1 MITSHSQLILMD
13 LNFFYQCVLIED
25 SLMKISDKGM
35 TVPLKSL
42 PSFRRRKDEPE
53 HVYMNRVDRE
63 TTAIIKK
70 DHFENKY
77 KVDQIT
83 VAIWRNI
90 SAFKCFSDNAMF
102 LQVSLDGKSL
112 EDGSF
117 QVKSRSKKDV
127 QNKT

>member
-1 MITSHSQLILMD
+1 
-13 LNFFYQCVLIED
+13 
-25 SLMKISDKGM
+25 
-35 TVPLKSL
+35 
-42 PSFRRRKDEPE
+42 
-53 HVYMNRVDRE
+53 MNRVDRE

-77 KVDQIT
+77 KVDQFDQII
-83 VAIWRNI
+83 VAIWLNI

-117 QVKSRSKKDV
+117 QVKSKSKKDV